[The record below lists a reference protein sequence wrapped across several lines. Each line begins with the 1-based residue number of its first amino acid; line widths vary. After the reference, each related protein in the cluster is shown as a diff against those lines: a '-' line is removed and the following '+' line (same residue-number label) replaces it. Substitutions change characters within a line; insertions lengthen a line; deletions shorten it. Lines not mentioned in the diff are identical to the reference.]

1 MRVVKREYALY
12 QYNCKKQI
20 YERLTGWHEDKTK
33 IVREHTKLSNKYLKE
48 MEKVSDKY
56 DIEVV
61 KYIMTDP
68 VKYLCIGQRDVV
80 SEISEVVLTQ
90 IN

>member
-20 YERLTGWHEDKTK
+20 YERLTGWYEDKTK

-90 IN
+90 TN

>member
-12 QYNCKKQI
+12 QYNCKKEI
-20 YERLTGWHEDKTK
+20 YERLTDWYEDKTK
-33 IVREHTKLSNKYLKE
+33 VVREHTKLSNKYLKE
-48 MEKVSDKY
+48 MEKVSGKY

-61 KYIMTDP
+61 KYIMTNP
-68 VKYLCIGQRDVV
+68 VKYLCLGVRDVV
-80 SEISEVVLTQ
+80 SEISEVVLTE